1 MKNRF
6 IKRLAVIFLSMT
18 MLLLSA
24 CSKKAETVSESVS
37 VSDTTEVSVSVTEP
51 EPEPEPETLQTTDF
65 ELADYFTKEEV
76 MQKYTDYL
84 ATVLSEEDAGTARYT
99 LAYVNSDSIPELI
112 YMEGNFHAAGA
123 HVCICDAD
131 GKVSD
136 IGEFGE
142 YGNMAYV
149 EKTGKII
156 SFYMNQGVYFTD
168 FYVLNGLSLIADTY
182 FEIDE
187 AVLDSESDHYYVDGD
202 EVSADEY
209 RKRLNAMDQNAY
221 SAINF
226 DKALSYKDTDDVF
239 RVLNEFALT
248 DICPSMIALRDACPQ
263 FIGEWTLMGMTMTKG
278 SSYTNATDIGLSG
291 TVTVSDSGHVR
302 IELTYGEKELLDEG
316 MPVTYK
322 GNDGEAPYFTS
333 IGFSNDDLTR
343 DYVIYLTGEGRLEVC
358 LTDFSG
364 FLEDGYVCYF
374 SLVKTVAEGRR

>member
-6 IKRLAVIFLSMT
+6 IKRTAVILLLLT

-24 CSKKAETVSESVS
+24 CEKKRPTVSESVS
-37 VSDTTEVSVSVTEP
+37 VSDTTEVSVSLP
-51 EPEPEPETLQTTDF
+51 EPEPEPETLQAADF

-112 YMEGNFHAAGA
+112 YMEGNFRSAGA

-248 DICPSMIALRDACPQ
+248 DVCPSMISLTESCPQ
-263 FIGEWTLMGMTMTKG
+263 FIGDWTVMGMTASKG
-278 SSYTNATDIGLSG
+278 ASYTDAVDLDLTGIL
-291 TVTVSDSGHVR
+291 TVSDSGHASFK
-302 IELTYGEKELLDEG
+302 LTYGEKEVVDDG

-333 IGFSNDDLTR
+333 LGFSNDDLTR

-374 SLVKTVAEGRR
+374 YLVKTVV